1 MKGQIIHHVK
11 TIATGFVQKLIIDMQ
26 QSSFARGMYMV
37 VAEGTVTKTFKIV
50 KQ

>member
-1 MKGQIIHHVK
+1 MKGQIVEQAK
-11 TIATGFVQKLIIDMQ
+11 TVATGFVQKLVIDLQ

-37 VAEGTVTKTFKIV
+37 VAEGTVTKTFKVV